1 MAHLESHL
9 NSKCGCTATLSVE
22 LKMKIKLLKPLYLDS
37 KVVPD
42 GAVIERE
49 ELHARELIRR
59 GYAELTETSNASGIS
74 NDVSSNEDY
83 PGTTKKQSTGKK
95 GTS

>member
-42 GAVIERE
+42 GAIIERE
-49 ELHARELIRR
+49 ELHAR
-59 GYAELTETSNASGIS
+59 ELTETSNASGIS
-74 NDVSSNEDY
+74 NDVSSNEDD

-95 GTS
+95 GKS